1 LLSNK
6 KPLFIFLGLRD
17 ASTSHVE
24 GFALRNFN
32 FSSSSDRYR
41 SLHAQSIEHALAAGK
56 NALMTFY

>member
-1 LLSNK
+1 M
-6 KPLFIFLGLRD
+6 FLGLRD
-17 ASTSHVE
+17 ASTSNVE

-41 SLHAQSIEHALAAGK
+41 SLHSQSIGHALAAGK